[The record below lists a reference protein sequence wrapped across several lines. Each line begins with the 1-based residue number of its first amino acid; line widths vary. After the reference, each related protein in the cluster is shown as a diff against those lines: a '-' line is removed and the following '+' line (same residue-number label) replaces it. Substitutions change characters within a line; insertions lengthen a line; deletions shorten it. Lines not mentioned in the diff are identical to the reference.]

1 MSQLVLK
8 NPLLRTSLR
17 KGSETLEV
25 RLLDLADELE
35 RIDPVSYETV
45 TDQISES
52 LLDLDFVQM
61 ETDMLSFRLGQVI
74 EQQKSEHRD

>member
-1 MSQLVLK
+1 MAQLVLK

-45 TDQISES
+45 TEQVSES

-61 ETDMLSFRLGQVI
+61 ETDILSFRLGQVI

>member
-1 MSQLVLK
+1 MAQLVLK

>member
-1 MSQLVLK
+1 MAQLVLK

-61 ETDMLSFRLGQVI
+61 ETDILSFRLGQVI